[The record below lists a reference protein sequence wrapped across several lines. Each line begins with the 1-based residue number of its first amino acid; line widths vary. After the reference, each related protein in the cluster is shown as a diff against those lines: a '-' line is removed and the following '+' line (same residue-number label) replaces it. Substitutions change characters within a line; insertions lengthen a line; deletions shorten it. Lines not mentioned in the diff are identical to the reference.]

1 MSITSKTYD
10 LFAWRNNNIAFLG
23 VSQENNAKQIVCN
36 LYTEDI
42 NHKLLTSQSSD
53 YDAYIYVKNNFRS
66 ARVQGTVDKTN
77 SKVSFDIANYLVP
90 DEGCY
95 SCFIALIHGSV
106 VIKFGGMKFIVLDGV
121 ANSSQDDEDII
132 INNGIN
138 LDYILQFIYQTV
150 PISDTKEFKLL
161 AKDIAP
167 SSPVYVTIKARAT
180 TDGTVVRSDGED
192 LVDVITGN
200 VVDSTMTQIQ
210 ITSADVIAGIKGTES
225 ISIRVEYYSRSCEN
239 ILQLINNSGGQYF
252 VQTTYQ
258 QRSIGARLSDS
269 ADTTYQQQLLG
280 SSLSSPTS
288 TTYETSG
295 GGTIV
300 G

>member
-36 LYTEDI
+36 LYTEDV

-53 YDAYIYVKNNFRS
+53 YEAYIYVKNNSHS

-77 SKVSFDIANYLVP
+77 SKVSFEIANYLVP

-95 SCFIALIHGSV
+95 SCFIALVHDSV
-106 VIKFGGMKFIVLDGV
+106 VIKFSGMKFIVLDGV
-121 ANSSQDDEDII
+121 ADSSQDDDDVI

-150 PISDTKEFKLL
+150 PISPTKEFKLL

-167 SSPVYVTIKARAT
+167 SSPVYVEVKART
-180 TDGTVVRSDGED
+180 TTNGVVVRSDGED
-192 LVDVITGN
+192 LVDVVTGHT
-200 VVDSTMTQIQ
+200 VDSTMTNFQ
-210 ITSADVIAGIKGTES
+210 ITSEDVLTGIKGTES
-225 ISIRVEYYSRSCEN
+225 MSIRVEYYSKSCEN
-239 ILQLINNSGGQYF
+239 ILQLIKNSGGISGEQIVSPIYN
-252 VQTTYQ
+252 
-258 QRSIGARLSDS
+258 LSVDN
-269 ADTTYQQQLLG
+269 
-280 SSLSSPTS
+280 SSTEVTVAS
-288 TTYETSG
+288 TT
-295 GGTIV
+295 
-300 G
+300 

>member
-53 YDAYIYVKNNFRS
+53 YEAYIYVKNNSHS

-95 SCFIALIHGSV
+95 SCFIALIHDSV

-225 ISIRVEYYSRSCEN
+225 MSIRVEYYSRSCEN
-239 ILQLINNSGGQYF
+239 ILQLISNGGSSYF
-252 VQTTYQ
+252 VQTTY
-258 QRSIGARLSDS
+258 S
-269 ADTTYQQQLLG
+269 TNT
-280 SSLSSPTS
+280 LSSVLSNPTS
-288 TTYETSG
+288 TTYAEE

-300 G
+300 SG